1 MDMISAFISGTTN
14 KTLVH
19 KMRRKSPHTRKELL
33 DIVTKHVLGEDIA
46 GAIFDH
52 HKENAKHNKETDEN
66 TGNRHV
72 RKKKKDKRLRDDMLV
87 TAVDLEVKKLPVDEA
102 TSHFKKMLGAP
113 YQITIT

>member
-1 MDMISAFISGTTN
+1 MISDFILGTTS

-52 HKENAKHNKETDEN
+52 HKENAKHNKETNEN
-66 TGNRHV
+66 NGNRHV
-72 RKKKKDKRLRDDMLV
+72 RKKKKDKRQRDDMLV
-87 TAVDLEVKKLPVDEA
+87 TAADPKGKKLPIEEA
-102 TSHFKKMLGAP
+102 TSHFKKMLEAP